1 MATYNLT
8 AAQLKGTNG
17 EGILNSF
24 EIPVGG
30 GDIESMIFTI
40 TTTAPNEDFIIR
52 SISPS
57 VNNYDVDWGDSN
69 SESGVT
75 DVDKTHT
82 YAVAGTYEIKITGD
96 IYIRNS
102 NTTTA
107 AQYTEWKQW
116 GTNTTIRGIREWF
129 NECINMTYTAT
140 DAPNFNFTVPASY
153 QGPYR
158 LFKGCDS
165 ITSLDLSNWD
175 ISTFAGTT
183 TQDAFRNMNNI
194 TSINLTGWNV
204 STITNASN
212 WFNTSGNSGTGL
224 TITAPNLN
232 WAACSNI
239 SYIFYDANLTSA
251 TDITGWTLR
260 AAGSTTTQMFRRIGK
275 LSSATGGCNLDLTGW
290 NNTSIFTS
298 AANLFLDSPGL
309 STVNITN
316 WDLSNVG
323 NCQGMFQNCSYLTD
337 IIGLNTLRFDSAT
350 NMSYVFNGTHRLKFD
365 THDFHNDFGINWSST
380 TFRACFYRN
389 GYSLSAGSRGVIP
402 NIANWDMS
410 SATTVYEMFREAR
423 FEDSNQ
429 TFAPSTSW
437 DLSNMGGSTT
447 NSLKLFAYNTTG
459 FKTWDWS
466 NVTIANT
473 LTDMS
478 SFLSSN
484 VNPITLTTVIFGS
497 NCDFSGVTTF
507 AASFNNQTSLTTLTF
522 DSSVSFA
529 SVTTMSNM
537 LGGVPLNVTSYD
549 NLLIRA
555 AATNSNSVALTA
567 NQSSF
572 TCAPSPAATAEGTLV
587 AAGWTI
593 TDLACT

>member
-8 AAQLKGTNG
+8 AAQLRGTNG

-40 TTTAPNEDFIIR
+40 TTTSPNENFIIR

-75 DVDKTHT
+75 DINKTHT
-82 YAVAGTYEIKITGD
+82 YAIAGTYEIKITGD

-107 AQYTEWKQW
+107 AQYTEFKQW
-116 GTNTTIRGIREWF
+116 GTNTTIRGLREFF

-140 DAPNFNFTVPASY
+140 DAPNFNFTVAGSY
-153 QGPYR
+153 KGPYR

-165 ITSLDLSNWD
+165 IISLDLSNWD
-175 ISTFAGTT
+175 VSAFAGTT
-183 TQDAFRNMNNI
+183 HQDAFRAMNNI
-194 TSINLTGWNV
+194 TSINLTGWDV
-204 STITNASN
+204 SSTSNASN
-212 WFNTSGNSGTGL
+212 WFNGSGNSGAGL

-232 WAACSNI
+232 WAACSNMT
-239 SYIFYDANLTSA
+239 YMFYDANLTSA

-260 AAGSTTTQMFRRIGK
+260 AAGTSTTQMFRSIGNT
-275 LSSATGGCNLDLTGW
+275 AGQTGGCNLDLTGW
-290 NNTSIFTS
+290 INTSAFTS
-298 AANLFLDSPGL
+298 GANLFLASLGL
-309 STVNITN
+309 STVDLTN
-316 WDLSNVG
+316 WDLSNITSCQSMFS
-323 NCQGMFQNCSYLTD
+323 NCYYLTD

-350 NMSYVFNGTHRLKFD
+350 NMSYTFNNTYRLKFD
-365 THDFHNDFGINWSST
+365 THDFHNDFGANWSVT
-380 TFRACFYRN
+380 TFLSCFYRN

-402 NIANWDMS
+402 NVTNWDTS
-410 SATTVYEMFREAR
+410 NATSVYQMFRESYY
-423 FEDSNQ
+423 EDSNQ

-437 DLSNMGGSTT
+437 DLSSISS

-459 FKTWDWS
+459 FQTWDWS
-466 NVTIANT
+466 NVTIPNT
-473 LTDMS
+473 VTDMS
-478 SFLSSN
+478 SFISSN
-484 VNPITLTTVIFGS
+484 INPRTLTTVIFGA
-497 NCDFSGVTTF
+497 NCDFSGVTTWS
-507 AASFNNQTSLTTLTF
+507 AAFNNQTSLTTLTF

-537 LGGVPLNVTSYD
+537 LTSSPLNITSYD

-555 AATNSNSVALTA
+555 AATNTNSVALSA

-572 TCAPSPAATAEGTLV
+572 TCAPSAAATAEGTLV

>member
-1 MATYNLT
+1 MAL
-8 AAQLKGTNG
+8 GTNL
-17 EGILNSF
+17 GILAQSGA
-24 EIPVGG
+24 GG
-30 GDIESMIFTI
+30 SVDTESMIFTI
-40 TTTAPNEDFIIR
+40 TTTAPNENFVIR
-52 SISPS
+52 SLSPS

-82 YAVAGTYEIKITGD
+82 YAVAGTYEIKITGS
-96 IYIRNS
+96 IYIRQTNS
-102 NTTTA
+102 TNA

-116 GTNTTIRGIREWF
+116 GTNTTIRGIREF
-129 NECINMTYTAT
+129 FSGCVNMTYTAT
-140 DAPNFNFTVPASY
+140 DAPNFNFTTAASY

-158 LFKGCDS
+158 LFKSCNS
-165 ITSLDLSNWD
+165 IISLDLSTWD
-175 ISTFAGTT
+175 ISSFAGTT
-183 TQDAFRNMNNI
+183 SQDAFRDMTNI
-194 TSINLTGWNV
+194 TSINLTGWDV

-212 WFNTSGNSGTGL
+212 WFNTTGNSGAGL

-232 WAACSNI
+232 WAACSNM
-239 SYIFYDANLTSA
+239 STMFYDSNLTSA

-275 LSSATGGCNLDLTGW
+275 LGNPTGGCNLDLTGW

-298 AANLFLDSPGL
+298 AANLFLDAPGL
-309 STVNITN
+309 STVNLTN
-316 WDLSNVG
+316 WDFSNVG
-323 NCQGMFQNCSYLTD
+323 SFQGMFQNCTYLTD

-350 NMSYVFNGTHRLKFD
+350 NMSYTFNNTYRLKFD
-365 THDFHNDFGINWSST
+365 THDFHNDFGANWSPT
-380 TFRACFYRN
+380 TFRACFFQN
-389 GYSLSAGSRGVIP
+389 GLGLSAGSRGVIP
-402 NIANWDMS
+402 NTANWDMS
-410 SATTVYEMFREAR
+410 SATTVYEMFRGACY
-423 FEDSNQ
+423 EDSNQ

-437 DLSNMGGSTT
+437 DLSNLGGSTT

-466 NVTIANT
+466 NVTLPNT

-478 SFLSSN
+478 SFISSTIS
-484 VNPITLTTVIFGS
+484 PKTLTTVIFGA
-497 NCDFSGVTTF
+497 NCDFSGVTTWS
-507 AASFNNQTSLTTLTF
+507 AAFNNQTSLTTLTF

-537 LGGVPLNVTSYD
+537 LTSSPLNITSYD

-555 AATNSNSVALTA
+555 AATNTNSVALSA

-572 TCAPSPAATAEGTLV
+572 TCAPSEAATAEGTLV